1 MPSSIVING
10 TTGISNASWT
20 TATRPA
26 APVAGQQGYNTDI
39 GALETYTGS
48 TWSTSDLPAPSTAGN
63 VLTSTG
69 SAWTSSTPASPA
81 GGSTTTSSAVDIT
94 LTSSSNKVQNISM
107 TAADKSVILPAATTI
122 TTLGANIFILVNNGS
137 FPYAVKVSGGNAIAV
152 VPVAGTVTLSLTDNS
167 TAAGKWSGTVNSFV
181 PGFGS
186 TGATAG
192 SSYGM
197 GGNFAVTQSY
207 PPVTVTSSTLN
218 SAVPIDNNASTYPSQ
233 GYNYGMACN
242 ISATT
247 ALVVYQV
254 STTTYAVVITLSGG
268 TLTVGTPVAVLTATT
283 PSQVS
288 AVVLSSTAAF
298 VFADRSSSPSG
309 PLCIPLVMSGATI
322 TVGTSISA
330 LGGSTV
336 TTISTC
342 AMSSTIAL
350 YYVIDGTTT
359 AYLKTLTHN
368 GASAPTVGTNSIAI
382 TQFAQGGLCK
392 LTSTTALIAYSVNPS
407 SVLACR
413 VVTISG
419 SSAPT
424 LGTVLSPTA
433 TASNA
438 SYPLNCYANS
448 ATEAVIKYNATER
461 GGAVS
466 VTISGTTATVQSYID
481 GPGLGYL
488 SGYLNGQL
496 IGSSL
501 DTSIYYNT
509 LGYASAR
516 IARAKYP
523 NAGTSSAELS
533 VNSYNQ
539 LVVSEM
545 TGCTSSAGC
554 TYFDSSNILMLY
566 VNQTSLNANYL
577 AGLTANL
584 ITFV

>member
-1 MPSSIVING
+1 MPSSIVLNG
-10 TTGISNASWT
+10 TTGIANATWT
-20 TATRPA
+20 NSTRPA
-26 APVAGQQGYNTDI
+26 SPVAGQTGYNTDI
-39 GALETYTGS
+39 SAMETYTGS

-63 VLTSTG
+63 VLTSNGT
-69 SAWTSSTPASPA
+69 SWTSSTPASPA

-94 LTSSSNKVQNISM
+94 LTSSSTKIQNISM
-107 TAADKSVILPAATTI
+107 TAADKSVILPNATTI
-122 TTLGANIFILVNNGS
+122 TTLGANIFILINNGS

-167 TAAGKWSGTVNSFV
+167 TAAGKWAGTVNSFV

-186 TGATAG
+186 TGAIAG
-192 SSYGM
+192 SAYGM

-218 SAVPIDNNASTYPSQ
+218 SAVPIDNNASTYPGQ

-268 TLTVGTPVAVLTATT
+268 TLTVGTPVSVLTATT
-283 PSQVS
+283 PTQVS

-298 VFADRSSSPSG
+298 VFVDRSSPSS
-309 PLCIPLVMSGATI
+309 LCIPLVMSGATI
-322 TVGTSISA
+322 TVGTSSTY
-330 LGGSTV
+330 GGSTMAYL
-336 TTISTC
+336 SGC

-350 YYVIDGTTT
+350 VYNYDAAGYVRTF
-359 AYLKTLTHN
+359 THN
-368 GASAPTVGTNSIAI
+368 GASAPTVGTASTGI
-382 TQFAQGGLCK
+382 TQYQSGGLCK
-392 LTSTTALIAYSVNPS
+392 LTSTTALIAYAVS
-407 SVLACR
+407 STNLISTR

-424 LGTVLSPTA
+424 LGTALA
-433 TASNA
+433 TSVTGANGN
-438 SYPLNCYANS
+438 YPLNCYANS
-448 ATEAVIKYNATER
+448 ATEAVIKNNATER
-461 GGAVS
+461 GGAFS
-466 VTISGTTATVQSYID
+466 VTISGTTVTVQSYID
-481 GPGLGYL
+481 GPGIGYL

-509 LGYASAR
+509 IGYASSR

-523 NAGTSSAELS
+523 NSGTSSAELS

-566 VNQTSLNANYL
+566 VNQTSLNPNYL